1 MSPNIHFE
9 ARLLVLGMATGV
21 GLMVLYDLLRLFRVL
36 VHHGWLWVGVEDL
49 GYWIFAG
56 FTVFYLLYREN
67 DGALRLYV
75 ISTVLL
81 SMIAYDRL
89 LGAFFR
95 KVLKKISR
103 CFRIRLS
110 KRNRR

>member
-1 MSPNIHFE
+1 MSPGIHFE
-9 ARLLVLGMATGV
+9 ARLLVMGMAKGAL
-21 GLMVLYDLLRLFRVL
+21 LMALYDVLRGFRAV
-36 VHHGWLWVGVEDL
+36 VRHGWLWVGVEDL
-49 GYWIFAG
+49 VYWIFAG

-75 ISTVLL
+75 IGTVLL
-81 SMIAYDRL
+81 SMVVYDRL
-89 LGAFFR
+89 CSGFFR